1 MQHKVT
7 ASVFLSACLV
17 IGSAAIAIA
26 ARPDSPSVGCPE
38 GGATLSLTIWKSNSP
53 GASDATGIR
62 RMQVANDCAEY
73 ALVWY
78 ASDPAVG
85 IDSSLLVAPGA
96 TDTLVADD
104 FAALRWTAVNTA
116 WQLWIDVEPGAL
128 GDHAYCDFI
137 TGDQNVPNPQWE
149 LLANGSLV
157 PFSCA

>member
-1 MQHKVT
+1 MQHKAT

-26 ARPDSPSVGCPE
+26 ARPDTPSVGCPE
-38 GGATLSLTIWKSNSP
+38 GGATLSLTIWTSKTP
-53 GASDATGIR
+53 GTSDATGIR

-78 ASDPAVG
+78 ASDPATGV
-85 IDSSLLVAPGA
+85 DSSMLVAPGA
-96 TDTLVADD
+96 TEALVDGD
-104 FAALRWTAVNTA
+104 FTALGWTSVNTT
-116 WQLWIDVEPGAL
+116 WRLWIITEPGAM

-137 TGDQNVPNPQWE
+137 TGDQNVPNPRWQ
-149 LLANGSLV
+149 LMPNGSLV